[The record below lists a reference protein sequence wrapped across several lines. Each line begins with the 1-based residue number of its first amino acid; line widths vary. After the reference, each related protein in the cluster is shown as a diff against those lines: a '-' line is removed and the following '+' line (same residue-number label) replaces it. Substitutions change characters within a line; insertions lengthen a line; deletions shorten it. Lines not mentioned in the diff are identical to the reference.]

1 MSKKMKLSALK
12 SRRELKKL
20 EWTINYKKARVVT
33 NVGISGEAFGSGC
46 K

>member
-33 NVGISGEAFGSGC
+33 NVGISGGASGSGC